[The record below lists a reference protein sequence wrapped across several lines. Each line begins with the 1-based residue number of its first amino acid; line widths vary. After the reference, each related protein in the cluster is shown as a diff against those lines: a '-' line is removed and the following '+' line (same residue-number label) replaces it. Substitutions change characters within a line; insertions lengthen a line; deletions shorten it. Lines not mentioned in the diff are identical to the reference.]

1 MKLYKLLEISS
12 NATQSQIKKA
22 YYKLAKKYHPDK
34 TGGKDSLKFQQINY
48 AYNILI
54 NPETREKYHM
64 LNENDDSN
72 FMEYLVKISEGNL
85 SKEDLLNLNISI
97 DSLLQKTLSKFNIGL
112 DNMSALFKN
121 LDITQIFKIFSREDI
136 SVNKCKEISNF
147 SDSEV
152 DQFVENDAN
161 YYFDLPLKYFD
172 YNSNN
177 IEIEIDVTLDNIFKK
192 EKKKIKI
199 MRSIDGIDVKQKFV
213 FNINSP
219 YVIFHGCGD
228 VDNKKNG
235 DLIINLK
242 LDNSAMWSKD
252 AIIYNYNI
260 SLYQYIYGLDLNINL
275 SNNELCYKNW
285 IPNRDGNMILLND
298 KMKNKN
304 EYKIIIKFNVEY
316 IHNEKLHHLLSE
328 NFS

>member
-1 MKLYKLLEISS
+1 MKLYNLLEINS

-22 YYKLAKKYHPDK
+22 YYRLAKKYHPDK
-34 TGGKDSLKFQQINY
+34 NKDGTLKFQQINY

-64 LNENDDSN
+64 LNESDDSN

-97 DSLLQKTLSKFNIGL
+97 DNLLQKTLNKFNINF
-112 DNMSALFKN
+112 DSISTLFKN
-121 LDITQIFKIFSREDI
+121 LDVTQIFKIFSKEDI
-136 SVNKCKEISNF
+136 SINKCKEISNF

-172 YNSNN
+172 YNDNN
-177 IEIEIDVTLDNIFKK
+177 IEIELDITLDNIFKK
-192 EKKKIKI
+192 EKKKLKI
-199 MRSIDGIDVKQKFV
+199 MRNIDGIDVKQKFV

-219 YVIFHGCGD
+219 FIIFQGCGD
-228 VDNKKNG
+228 VDGKNNG

-242 LDNSAMWSKD
+242 LSNSAIWTKD
-252 AIIYNYNI
+252 TILFNYNI

-275 SNNELCYKNW
+275 SNNDLSFKNW

-298 KMKNKN
+298 KIKLNN
-304 EYKIIIKFNVEY
+304 EYKIGIKFNVEY